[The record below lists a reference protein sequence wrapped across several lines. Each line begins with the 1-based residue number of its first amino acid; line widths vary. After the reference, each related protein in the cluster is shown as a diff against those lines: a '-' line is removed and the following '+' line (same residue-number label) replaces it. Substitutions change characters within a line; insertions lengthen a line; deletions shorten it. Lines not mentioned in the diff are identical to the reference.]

1 MRVLLL
7 NPPFKTEYGRFS
19 RPSRS
24 PAITKGGTL
33 YYPFWLAYAAGVLEK
48 AGHEVKLIDSCAYRY
63 DRKKTYEIAKEF
75 RPELIVLDT
84 STPSIY
90 SDVEVGADLK
100 EIFPKSFVVL
110 VGTHPSALPEETLK
124 LNKKIDAVA
133 RGEYDYTVR
142 DLADTLEK
150 KEDIKKV
157 KGITY
162 RKGEKI
168 FHNPNREFI
177 KNIDEL
183 PFVSSV
189 YKEHLDPKKYFF
201 SAAQYPMI
209 MIISGRG
216 CPFRCFF
223 CVYPQTFHGRRYRLR
238 SAENVVDEFEYI
250 IENFPEVKEV
260 GIEDDTFTA
269 NIKRAREICQLL
281 INRRLHRKIKWWANV
296 RVNLD
301 LDTMKLMKEAGCRL
315 VIAGFESGVQKILDN
330 MRKGI
335 TVEQSFEF
343 AKNAKKAG
351 LLVHGC
357 FMVGNPGETWRTMQE
372 TLDFAIKLNIDT
384 AQFFPMIPYPGTE
397 AYKWAKDN
405 SFLKNI
411 SFDQWLTEDGLHNTV
426 INPEGLSAQDLVKFC
441 DYARRKYYL
450 RYGYVS
456 YKLRQCLSD
465 YQEAKRTLKSLK
477 SFFRYLI
484 PVRNH

>member
-1 MRVLLL
+1 MKVLLL
-7 NPPFKTEYGRFS
+7 NPPFKTKYGRYS
-19 RPSRS
+19 RTSRS

-189 YKEHLDPKKYFF
+189 YKKHLDPKKYFF

-238 SAENVVDEFEYI
+238 SAENVVDEFEHI

-411 SFDQWLTEDGLHNTV
+411 SFNQWLTEDGLHNTV

-450 RYGYVS
+450 RYSYVS